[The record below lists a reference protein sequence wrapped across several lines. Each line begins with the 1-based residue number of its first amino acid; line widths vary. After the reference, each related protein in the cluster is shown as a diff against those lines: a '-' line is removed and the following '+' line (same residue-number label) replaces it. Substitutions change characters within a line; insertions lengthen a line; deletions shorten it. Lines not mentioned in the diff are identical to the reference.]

1 MSAPVTEAATFTT
14 HMIRVYHIRH
24 DLGSTRHCHTT
35 DMSAELIG
43 ILGVGV
49 ALGGLL
55 LALQG
60 RTDKELGAVRRELHR
75 LGERVALLGERV
87 ARLEALAEIRP
98 ADTPAPGD

>member
-1 MSAPVTEAATFTT
+1 
-14 HMIRVYHIRH
+14 
-24 DLGSTRHCHTT
+24 
-35 DMSAELIG
+35 MSAELIG
-43 ILGVGV
+43 ILGAGV

-75 LGERVALLGERV
+75 LGERVALLGEGV

-98 ADTPAPGD
+98 ADTPATGD